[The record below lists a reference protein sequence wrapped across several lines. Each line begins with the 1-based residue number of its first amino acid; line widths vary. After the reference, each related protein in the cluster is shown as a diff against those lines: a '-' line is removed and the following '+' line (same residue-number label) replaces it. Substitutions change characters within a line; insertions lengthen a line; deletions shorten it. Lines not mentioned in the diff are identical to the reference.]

1 MRLHQSL
8 CQMDFTLDSVLPWL
22 LEGNPDIC
30 LAGYQ
35 IFNILSNALQP
46 PLHGRKSLIIV
57 LFKLIN

>member
-8 CQMDFTLDSVLPWL
+8 CRMDFALDSAPPWL
-22 LEGNPDIC
+22 LEGNPDLC

-35 IFNILSNALQP
+35 IFNLQR
-46 PLHGRKSLIIV
+46 PLHGPKSFITI